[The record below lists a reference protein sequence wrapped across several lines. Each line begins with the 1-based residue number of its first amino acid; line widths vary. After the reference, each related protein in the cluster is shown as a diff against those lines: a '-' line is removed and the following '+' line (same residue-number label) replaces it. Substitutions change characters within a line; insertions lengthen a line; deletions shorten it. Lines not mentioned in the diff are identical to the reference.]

1 MQRPAKGRNA
11 HGSLSSRFLVI
22 ACFVLAQGW
31 AHAQDD
37 ASDEVAAGED
47 VEEVVV
53 TGSYIKPKNQAD
65 LSSPLDTVGLEDI
78 EASGWTDLEDVAE
91 TFTFNTS
98 SWGRSG
104 LNSGCCGTAR
114 GIEIRALG
122 SSSTLVLQNGKRV
135 ASTRTGR
142 HGADMTNIKAL
153 MPVIAVD
160 RIETLLDGGAALYGS
175 DAVAGVVNIIPRRN
189 FEGFE
194 AHRQQGHRRLR
205 SVESQFIVGTGN
217 DFIRGMFAVSFEHT
231 DHLLQRERPFT
242 LINNTSGNGTP
253 GSYNLRV
260 FDADLGAVNPAW
272 RPLADDGGDLII
284 DNGFHGPVNYSSIWD
299 DFAAMDAPPASF
311 RVADPYCRPG
321 IVPDFPAVAAPMA
334 NPTSPFPAAAS
345 SRAMSSRSAPAA
357 SPTSRATRSRRRRT
371 RR

>member
-1 MQRPAKGRNA
+1 M
-11 HGSLSSRFLVI
+11 
-22 ACFVLAQGW
+22 
-31 AHAQDD
+31 
-37 ASDEVAAGED
+37 
-47 VEEVVV
+47 
-53 TGSYIKPKNQAD
+53 
-65 LSSPLDTVGLEDI
+65 
-78 EASGWTDLEDVAE
+78 
-91 TFTFNTS
+91 
-98 SWGRSG
+98 
-104 LNSGCCGTAR
+104 
-114 GIEIRALG
+114 
-122 SSSTLVLQNGKRV
+122 LQNGKRV

-153 MPVIAVD
+153 MPVIAID

-194 AHRQQGHRRLR
+194 ARVGSKAIDGSGQW
-205 SVESQFIVGTGN
+205 ESQFIVGTGN

-260 FDADLGAVNPAW
+260 FDASLGAVNPAW
-272 RPLADDGGDLII
+272 RPHADDGGDLVI

-299 DFAAMDAPPASF
+299 DFAAMDSPPASF

-321 IVPDFPAVAAPMA
+321 IVPDFPGGRGA
-334 NPTSPFPAAAS
+334 NGES
-345 SRAMSSRSAPAA
+345 
-357 SPTSRATRSRRRRT
+357 
-371 RR
+371 